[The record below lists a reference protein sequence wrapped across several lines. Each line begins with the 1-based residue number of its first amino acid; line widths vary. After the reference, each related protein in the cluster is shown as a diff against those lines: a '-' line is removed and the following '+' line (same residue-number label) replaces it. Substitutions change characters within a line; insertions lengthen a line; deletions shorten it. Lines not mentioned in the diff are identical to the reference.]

1 MAIFKYEC
9 MNKQGQLVRG
19 EISADTTV
27 AAAEKLRSSGYAV
40 LELAEYKE
48 KTRSSFLSNE
58 KKVKLTDITLFSR
71 QLASM
76 LGAGIPV
83 TRAISTLS
91 RQCANPTLKDA
102 LENIARNVEG
112 GMSLTDAFSAYPKIF
127 SKLYVSMLKAGEV
140 GGKLEN
146 TLLRLSDQLQKEKQL
161 KDNIKSAMSYPKMIG
176 IFTVVV
182 FVAMLVFMVPVF
194 KGFIPQGADIPG
206 ITNVIFSLSESV
218 RSKWYIW
225 FGVIALIIACFV
237 MFLKSRMG
245 HDLWEKSKLRIPVFG
260 PIILKSV
267 VAKFTRTLS
276 TLLEGGIP
284 VVQALESAG
293 PTSGSDVLAEVVHL
307 ATERIEEGKT
317 IASTLEESDVF
328 PPMVTHMIAVGE
340 ESGTLPSLLDKVAE
354 FYEEE
359 VDVSTKGLQALIQPI
374 LLIFIGV
381 VVGGM
386 LIALYMP
393 MFTAVTSSGGY

>member
-1 MAIFKYEC
+1 MPTFNYEC
-9 MNKQGQLVRG
+9 MNKQGQVVRG
-19 EISADTTV
+19 AISSDTLS
-27 AAAEKLRSSGYAV
+27 AAVDKLRSSGLAV
-40 LELAEYKE
+40 LDIKE
-48 KTRSSFLSNE
+48 QREKAKSSFLSNE
-58 KKVKLTDITLFSR
+58 KNVKLADITLFSR

-91 RQCANPTLKDA
+91 RQSENPTLKNA
-102 LENIARNVEG
+102 LEDIARNIEG

-127 SKLYVSMLKAGEV
+127 PKIYVSMLRAGEV

-161 KDNIKSAMSYPKMIG
+161 KDNIKSATSYPKMIG

-194 KGFIPQGADIPG
+194 KGFIPATATIPG
-206 ITNVIFSLSESV
+206 ITKVIFSISESI

-225 FGVIALIIACFV
+225 LGVTAIIAAGIV
-237 MFLKSRMG
+237 MFFKSKAG
-245 HDLWEKSKLRIPVFG
+245 HDLWERVKLRIPVFG

-267 VAKFTRTLS
+267 VAKFTRTLA
-276 TLLEGGIP
+276 TLLDGGIP

-293 PTSGSDVLAEVVHL
+293 PTSGSDVLAEIVHL

-317 IASTLEESDVF
+317 IASTLAESDIF
-328 PPMVTHMIAVGE
+328 PPMVTQMIAVGE
-340 ESGTLPSLLDKVAE
+340 ESGTLPALLDKVAE

-359 VDVSTKGLQALIQPI
+359 VDVSTKGLQAMIQPI
-374 LLIFIGV
+374 LLIFIGI

-386 LIALYMP
+386 LIALYLP
-393 MFTAVTSSGGY
+393 MFTAVTSSGG